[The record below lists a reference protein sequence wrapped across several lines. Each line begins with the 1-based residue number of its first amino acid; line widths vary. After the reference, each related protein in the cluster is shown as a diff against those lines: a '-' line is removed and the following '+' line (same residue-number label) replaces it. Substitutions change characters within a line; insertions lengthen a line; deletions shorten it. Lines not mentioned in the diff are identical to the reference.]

1 MSVFLESERVYL
13 RPHEPDDA
21 DKMYTWFNN
30 VKITR
35 LTGEV
40 YPLSREE
47 AKERIEAWTKDK
59 NSLSLSV
66 VTKADDKLIGTAGL
80 INIDTV
86 HRRAELAIIIGEEAY
101 WSRGYG
107 TETIK
112 ALLNYGF
119 NRLNLNMV
127 YLGVIDINERAIKAY
142 KKVGFVQ
149 DGVIREKYLIDGK
162 YCNCI
167 MMSILEREFKKKL
180 PDKTAAVNTKVK

>member
-1 MSVFLESERVYL
+1 
-13 RPHEPDDA
+13 
-21 DKMYTWFNN
+21 
-30 VKITR
+30 
-35 LTGEV
+35 
-40 YPLSREE
+40 
-47 AKERIEAWTKDK
+47 
-59 NSLSLSV
+59 V